1 MFYFVST
8 IAESLGWVLPSTLM
22 VPSFMT
28 WKSTRRSMV
37 SSRKAISVISFS
49 GSSWKG
55 YIVSIVILT
64 HVLRDSV
71 PRTSKDGRSALARSQ
86 SLGEAPFRCSAAS
99 AGPLRRARSPP
110 VWCRILSPDVGGIR
124 SMFVY
129 CGLESGLH
137 NVSTV
142 VWRFLIHQSGSP
154 GSASSPHVP
163 SLQAFCA
170 ASQRS
175 FPSILKNSGHTLCE
189 VVCRQPPMRVLGQ
202 VLKRDLGLALPYH
215 QMHDDQALEDNGP
228 RRVAQAVRQRAED
241 LGDAGL
247 ARMRRDE
254 DVLDIFR
261 LGCRELYTHQPSVS
275 SWGGFLRK
283 KQAVENG
290 RTHLDLGPSLHRL
303 LKGARHG
310 SGLVLLEG
318 WFWRFLVMF
327 RRRSAARSLT
337 RSRGRYRG
345 MAGPQAVR
353 RMR

>member
-1 MFYFVST
+1 VFYFVST

-124 SMFVY
+124 SMFVC

-154 GSASSPHVP
+154 GSASSPTSQASKP
-163 SLQAFCA
+163 SA
-170 ASQRS
+170 
-175 FPSILKNSGHTLCE
+175 
-189 VVCRQPPMRVLGQ
+189 
-202 VLKRDLGLALPYH
+202 
-215 QMHDDQALEDNGP
+215 P
-228 RRVAQAVRQRAED
+228 RRSGRSPAYRRIQDIPSAKWFVASRRC
-241 LGDAGL
+241 GFW
-247 ARMRRDE
+247 ARYLS
-254 DVLDIFR
+254 VTS
-261 LGCRELYTHQPSVS
+261 GSPS
-275 SWGGFLRK
+275 RII
-283 KQAVENG
+283 
-290 RTHLDLGPSLHRL
+290 RCTMIRL
-303 LKGARHG
+303 LKTMVHVE
-310 SGLVLLEG
+310 S
-318 WFWRFLVMF
+318 
-327 RRRSAARSLT
+327 RRRFVSARKISATPASPACVATRMCSTYFDLGAASCTRISLQ
-337 RSRGRYRG
+337 SL
-345 MAGPQAVR
+345 AGGAF
-353 RMR
+353 